1 MSENPAANNGNANN
15 RKTSNNN
22 NFFRMRHR
30 FQSNRNTGPKQ
41 RTVSLLIPQPSSP
54 RPSTSSSESTSGYP
68 SSSSSG
74 PTVATTS
81 FQISKKNGPYA
92 GWQLYFPDV
101 GMFLVRIS
109 N

>member
-1 MSENPAANNGNANN
+1 MAENPAGNNGNANN
-15 RKTSNNN
+15 RKKSNNS

-30 FQSNRNTGPKQ
+30 FQNNRDTGPKQ
-41 RTVSLLIPQPSSP
+41 RTVSILIPQPSTSP
-54 RPSTSSSESTSGYP
+54 RPSTSSSESTSDYT

-74 PTVATTS
+74 PTVPSTS

-101 GMFLVRIS
+101 GMFLVRI
-109 N
+109 